1 MSGVTVQNCP
11 TGVTAPTDPTPT
23 TKERP
28 AVSTSLAHRLRHA
41 LSDFFALGYLAVCA
55 GLMIWA
61 LLVTV
66 TDDSGESMAGVIP
79 ALATA
84 PFSLVM
90 LVLPDS
96 TLAIVASVVFGALVN
111 ATVIGLC
118 ARALR
123 RGNRPDPA

>member
-1 MSGVTVQNCP
+1 M
-11 TGVTAPTDPTPT
+11 
-23 TKERP
+23 
-28 AVSTSLAHRLRHA
+28 STSLAHRLRHA
-41 LSDFFALGYLAVCA
+41 LSDVFALGYLVVCA
-55 GLMIWA
+55 GLMIWV
-61 LLVTV
+61 LVVTV

-90 LVLPDS
+90 LALPES
-96 TLAIVASVVFGALVN
+96 TLGIVASVVFGALVN